1 MKILLLLL
9 GGLPFAIGGWLN
21 HIMLSSSN
29 TLPPLFFIGIVCL
42 ILWGFIAFV
51 AKSFIEE
58 DKEIV
63 IRLNLIAAVVLVLVT
78 VQEVVLHAYWFNFVG
93 VWSQLYYL
101 PLLNVGFTLTSWS
114 SSVFPA
120 YVASFGLMVAATVVG
135 CRMKRKK

>member
-1 MKILLLLL
+1 MKIFLLLL

-58 DKEIV
+58 NKEIV

-120 YVASFGLMVAATVVG
+120 YVVSFGLMVAATVVG
-135 CRMKRKK
+135 CRMRGKK